1 LSFLEIDLFISRI
14 ISRFFTKSNIQK
26 ETFDK
31 DKPVS
36 EKIEQVAKEPV
47 SNRLSKFIITINMDS
62 QFYQI
67 NLLQLLMKWK
77 AHLFIIAL
85 AAIVLSAIFS
95 GPAFI
100 TPKFKSYAVVYP
112 ANIASYSDENET
124 EQMLQILQSK
134 DISDSIIEKFN
145 LPEHYGIDRNYKHF
159 YSTLMWEYSKN
170 VKISKTSYEGV
181 SIEVQD
187 KDPQIASD
195 MIESMLHFYN
205 QKVGSLHENKFGEVV
220 RMYERAIIK
229 KQSYI
234 DSLKIRLGELGTQF
248 GLLDYETQSE
258 QVTKGYLRT
267 IDGSGSSYVRDNRLE
282 ELKSNIE
289 QKGGEVILLQ
299 NLINYEAEKFAD
311 LKYNYEKAL
320 MDYDRQFTYVNEITK
335 SYPADKKSYPVRWLI
350 VVISTL
356 AASFLALLIILILE
370 NYRNLTIHKH

>member
-1 LSFLEIDLFISRI
+1 
-14 ISRFFTKSNIQK
+14 
-26 ETFDK
+26 
-31 DKPVS
+31 
-36 EKIEQVAKEPV
+36 
-47 SNRLSKFIITINMDS
+47 MDS

-77 AHLFIIAL
+77 THLFIIGL
-85 AAIVLSAIFS
+85 VAIVLSAIFS

-100 TPKFKSYAVVYP
+100 TPKFKSYAVIYP

-145 LPEHYGIDRNYKHF
+145 LPDHYELDRNHKYF

-170 VKISKTSYEGV
+170 VKVSKTSYEGV

-195 MIESMLHFYN
+195 MIEAMLYFYN
-205 QKVGSLHENKFGEVV
+205 QKVGSLHGNKFGEVV
-220 RMYERAIIK
+220 RMYERAVVK

-234 DSLKIRLGELGTQF
+234 DSLKTRLGELGTQY

-267 IDGSGSSYVRDNRLE
+267 IDGGGSSYVRDNKLE
-282 ELKSNIE
+282 ELKSNLE

-311 LKYNYEKAL
+311 LKYDYEKAV

-335 SYPADKKSYPVRWLI
+335 PYPADKKSYPVRWLI

-356 AASFLALLIILILE
+356 AACFLALIVILILE
-370 NYRNLTIHKH
+370 NYRNMTTHKH

>member
-1 LSFLEIDLFISRI
+1 
-14 ISRFFTKSNIQK
+14 
-26 ETFDK
+26 
-31 DKPVS
+31 
-36 EKIEQVAKEPV
+36 
-47 SNRLSKFIITINMDS
+47 MDS

-77 AHLFIIAL
+77 THLFIIGL
-85 AAIVLSAIFS
+85 VAIVLSAIFS
-95 GPAFI
+95 GPTFI

-145 LPEHYGIDRNYKHF
+145 LPDHYGIDRDYKYY

-170 VKISKTSYEGV
+170 VKVSKTSYEGV

-187 KDPQIASD
+187 TDPQIASD
-195 MIESMLHFYN
+195 MIEAMLHFYN
-205 QKVGSLHENKFGEVV
+205 QKVGSLHENKFSEVV
-220 RMYERAIIK
+220 RMYERAIVK

-234 DSLKIRLGELGTQF
+234 DSLKTRLGEMGTQY
-248 GLLDYETQSE
+248 GLLDYEPQSE

-267 IDGSGSSYVRDNRLE
+267 IDGSGSSYVRDSKLE

-289 QKGGEVILLQ
+289 QQGGEIILLQ

-311 LKYNYEKAL
+311 LKYNYEKAV
-320 MDYDRQFTYVNEITK
+320 MDYDRQFSYVNEITK
-335 SYPADKKSYPVRWLI
+335 PYPADKKSYPVRWLI

-356 AASFLALLIILILE
+356 AAYFLALIVILILD
-370 NYRNLTIHKH
+370 NYRNMTVQKH